1 MTLVHYTAEVKSG
14 LLLELPTE
22 AEELHLKP
30 GDKVEVRLVSPAES
44 QKAETRNKPT
54 ARPEASRRVSAL
66 GKYAGVLSSEEFM
79 RRKQE
84 EIDLED
90 RPRG

>member
-1 MTLVHYTAEVKSG
+1 MVLLQYTAKVKNS

-30 GDKVEVRLVSPAES
+30 GDEVEVRLTPRNGV
-44 QKAETRNKPT
+44 QK
-54 ARPEASRRVSAL
+54 PEKGAAIAGTPLRVSAL
-66 GKYAGVLSSEEFM
+66 GKYAGTLNTEEFM

-84 EIDLED
+84 DIDRED
-90 RPRG
+90 RPRR